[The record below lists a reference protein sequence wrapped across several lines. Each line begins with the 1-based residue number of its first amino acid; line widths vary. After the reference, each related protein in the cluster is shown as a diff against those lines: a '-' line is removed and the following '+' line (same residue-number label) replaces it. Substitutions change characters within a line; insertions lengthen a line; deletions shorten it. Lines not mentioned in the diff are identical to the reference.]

1 MPFFRDVV
9 LPRCCWSLRLELLVQ
24 IDSCSR
30 SEPNQ
35 KEKQNDRWIE
45 HHINR
50 HEQNAKTEIPARD
63 ANVTDNPVLK
73 PIDDNNNNNNN
84 SLIIRLFETNSK
96 ALMTLN

>member
-1 MPFFRDVV
+1 MLYFRVV
-9 LPRCCWSLRLELLVQ
+9 VGLFVLNCWCRSILAA
-24 IDSCSR
+24 